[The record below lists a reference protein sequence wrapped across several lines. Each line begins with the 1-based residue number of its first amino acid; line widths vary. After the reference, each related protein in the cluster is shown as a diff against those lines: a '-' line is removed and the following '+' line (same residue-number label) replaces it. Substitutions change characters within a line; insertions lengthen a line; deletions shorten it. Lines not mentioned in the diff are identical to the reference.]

1 MVRGLGLVHNNGRHV
16 LVVRTGA
23 GLVLLLAA
31 AQGPRVLLLPAAGQ
45 TAQRRWRVLVLL
57 LVPLLVLLLM
67 LGLVL
72 MLWLLML
79 LIDHNIIV
87 VSAQQLRGQ
96 GHPPHGHHLVTSAA
110 PERGAVLS

>member
-16 LVVRTGA
+16 LVVRAGA

-31 AQGPRVLLLPAAGQ
+31 AQGLRVLLLPAAGQ
-45 TAQRRWRVLVLL
+45 TAQSRGRVLRLIL
-57 LVPLLVLLLM
+57 MLLVLLLM
-67 LGLVL
+67 LGLVR

-87 VSAQQLRGQ
+87 VSVQQLRGQ
-96 GHPPHGHHLVTSAA
+96 GDPPHGHHLVTSAA
-110 PERGAVLS
+110 PERGAVFS